1 MSRAIVVAGGTGLLG
16 QALRPRLEALGHPVV
31 LISRGPDG
39 RPWEALPEL
48 VEGAAAVVNL
58 AGENLAEGR
67 WSEARQ
73 ARLLDSRVASAR
85 RIAEAIRAAATP
97 PPVLIQASAVG
108 WYGACGPDSVDEA
121 SPQGTGFLADV
132 CARWEAEAFRAPTRV
147 VALRL
152 GVILAREGGALPRM
166 ALPIRAF
173 AGAGLGPQGL
183 SWIHIQDAV
192 GMIVAALQDA
202 RWQGPVNACAPD
214 PRSSDRFSQV
224 LAKTLRR
231 PLWPIPRVLTGPLLR
246 LAFGEMAQRML
257 LEGAFVQP
265 TRALAL
271 GYRFQHPELEEALA
285 DLLGER

>member
-16 QALRPRLEALGHPVV
+16 QALRPHLQALGHPVV
-31 LISRGPDG
+31 LVSRGRDG

-58 AGENLAEGR
+58 AGENLAQGR
-67 WSEARQ
+67 WSEARK
-73 ARLLDSRVASAR
+73 ARILDSRVASAR
-85 RIAEAIRAAATP
+85 QIAEAIRTAATP

-108 WYGACGPDSVDEA
+108 YYGACDSVPVDEA
-121 SPQGTGFLADV
+121 APQGTGFLAEV

-173 AGAGLGPQGL
+173 TGTGLGPQGL

-192 GMIVAALQDA
+192 GMILSALQDA

-214 PRSSDRFSQV
+214 PRSSDAFSQV
-224 LAKTLRR
+224 LAKILRR
-231 PLWPIPRVLTGPLLR
+231 PLWPVPRALTGPLLR
-246 LAFGEMAQRML
+246 LALGEMAQCML

-265 TRALAL
+265 ARALAL
-271 GYRFQHPELEEALA
+271 GYRFHHPQLEEALA